1 LASDRPGTVEA
12 PRGILFHAYTFD
24 EHGILKEA
32 NCIIPTNQNH
42 NSIQK
47 DFEALEPQILN
58 RPENELKLLLEMPV
72 RPYAPCI
79 SCSAHMLNVEF
90 L

>member
-1 LASDRPGTVEA
+1 MFVGPAAGDLPNSSAAHRYQALD
-12 PRGILFHAYTFD
+12 F
-24 EHGILKEA
+24 
-32 NCIIPTNQNH
+32 PTNQNH

-47 DFEALEPQILN
+47 DFEALVPQILN
-58 RPENELKLLLEMPV
+58 RPEHEIKLLLEMPV